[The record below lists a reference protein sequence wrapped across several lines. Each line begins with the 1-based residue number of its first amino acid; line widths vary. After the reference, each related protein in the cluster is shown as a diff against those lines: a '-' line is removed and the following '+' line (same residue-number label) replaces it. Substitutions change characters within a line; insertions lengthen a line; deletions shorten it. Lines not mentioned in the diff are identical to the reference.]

1 MALNLIFVLHIQIF
15 FSQPT
20 GYVTT
25 YTVFNPITTLS
36 EAIKMSINNTFFYKE
51 EDISAHDCEPIG
63 VCALISLNA
72 VFFIYLFI
80 FFFWSFTALS
90 RIFYLYRADSS
101 SKVGEKRRTWR
112 KTTWPSVSRT
122 WLSQMWLERGLNHSG
137 EKPSGL
143 RVNSPIH

>member
-1 MALNLIFVLHIQIF
+1 MQTLIRCHILWHLIWVYSVCSSLTVQILRVNMALNLIFVLHIQIF

-20 GYVTT
+20 GYVNT

-51 EDISAHDCEPIG
+51 EDTSAHDCEPIG

-72 VFFIYLFI
+72 VFFIYSF

-112 KTTWPSVSRT
+112 KTT
-122 WLSQMWLERGLNHSG
+122 
-137 EKPSGL
+137 
-143 RVNSPIH
+143 